1 MLNFP
6 YYALRHY
13 DRIFN
18 EGPYKIIST
27 YYGLYVLDEADPVQ
41 GSTLAERRLS
51 LVGKTLP
58 YRLYRLESRCSNVA
72 MMLMSQSNAF
82 VDAYGNIKK
91 IKKPNR
97 YRLTCC
103 PVLDIVELGFK
114 HFGVCFS
121 LDGNIEYI
129 TTNTPSK
136 FIQVLILPTGWLY
149 YASVDE
155 KLPDTSRGL

>member
-6 YYALRHY
+6 YYALRQY

-27 YYGLYVLDEADPVQ
+27 YYGLYVLDEANPVP
-41 GSTLAERRLS
+41 GSTLAERRLN
-51 LVGKTLP
+51 LIGKTLP
-58 YRLYRLESRCSNVA
+58 YKLYKLEKRCVNIA
-72 MMLMSQSNAF
+72 QMLMSSNNVF
-82 VDAYGNIKK
+82 IDAYGNIKK
-91 IKKPNR
+91 IRKPNR
-97 YRLTCC
+97 FKLTSC
-103 PVLDIVELGFK
+103 PVVDIVELGFK
-114 HFGVCFS
+114 WYGVCFL

-129 TTNTPSK
+129 ATNTPSK

-149 YASVDE
+149 YSSVNE

>member
-6 YYALRHY
+6 YYALRIY
-13 DRIFN
+13 DRIYN

-27 YYGLYVLDEADPVQ
+27 YWGNYVLDVADPIV

-58 YRLYRLESRCSNVA
+58 HKIYPFSKRCSNVA
-72 MMLMSQSNAF
+72 MMLMAKSNTF
-82 VDAYGNIKK
+82 VDAFGNIKK

-97 YRLTCC
+97 YCLTCC
-103 PVLDIVELGFK
+103 PVLSIVELSYRRY
-114 HFGVCFS
+114 GVCF
-121 LDGNIEYI
+121 LLEGNIEYI
-129 TTNTPSK
+129 ATNTPSK
-136 FIQVLILPTGWLY
+136 YIQVLILPTGWLFY
-149 YASVDE
+149 TSVDE